1 LQWLAVI
8 GVLTSAIAAF
18 FYLRIVV
25 QMFMRDPVREV
36 HQTYDRA
43 LAIGIGVAALGIV
56 LIGLMPT
63 PLIVLVQQTGLA
75 LGR

>member
-1 LQWLAVI
+1 
-8 GVLTSAIAAF
+8 
-18 FYLRIVV
+18 
-25 QMFMRDPVREV
+25 
-36 HQTYDRA
+36 
-43 LAIGIGVAALGIV
+43 VAALGIV